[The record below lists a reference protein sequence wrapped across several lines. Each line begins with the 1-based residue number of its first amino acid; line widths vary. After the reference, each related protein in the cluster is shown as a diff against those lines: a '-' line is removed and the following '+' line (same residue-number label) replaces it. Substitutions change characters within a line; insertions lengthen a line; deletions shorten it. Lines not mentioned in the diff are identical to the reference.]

1 MNGEGIK
8 KYNSN
13 NGIVKDSIPST
24 APNNQLINPKNQI
37 VKNSCISL
45 ASMKIPCFEWKT
57 DINKGTKTAEYY
69 LNSYYHK
76 KKNNSSRISLNNNK
90 GKKNDSNGSNIIDD
104 SIINIEDLPFNF
116 SEHIMSMGE
125 EEKVIRILKNQ
136 IVFQGVSPEILSYH
150 CFC

>member
-1 MNGEGIK
+1 
-8 KYNSN
+8 
-13 NGIVKDSIPST
+13 
-24 APNNQLINPKNQI
+24 
-37 VKNSCISL
+37 
-45 ASMKIPCFEWKT
+45 MKIPCFEWKT

-136 IVFQGVSPEILSYH
+136 IVNNKTNSDYH
-150 CFC
+150 YNINVKDYFDVTSGRYHHHIVGEE